1 MEPIKVLG
9 EPALLLSDGTLV
21 VADLHLGF
29 ENELRSKGIN
39 IPLKVDEL
47 SARMENLIRSTA
59 SKRLVI
65 LGDIKHHLAGPEKL
79 EFLVVPEFFSAIRG
93 ELSELH
99 VVLGNHDGDLEALLP
114 RSVVIHGSAGFA
126 WGENWLTHGSTKLP
140 KEATSSRCVIMGHVH
155 PSVRIKD
162 TMGYRYSFQ
171 VWLSGP
177 MKGGKGRT
185 IIVMP
190 SFNKYVGQL
199 AMNEPTRANMRGPLL
214 SKTEVDLESLEIQTL
229 DGHALGRLSNLT

>member
-65 LGDIKHHLAGPEKL
+65 LGDIKHHVAGPEKL
-79 EFLVVPEFFSAIRG
+79 EFLVIPEFFSAIRG

>member
-65 LGDIKHHLAGPEKL
+65 LGDIKHHVAGPEKL

-114 RSVVIHGSAGFA
+114 RNVIIHGSAGFA
-126 WGENWLTHGSTKLP
+126 WRENWLTHGSTKLP
-140 KEATSSRCVIMGHVH
+140 KEAISSRRIIMGHVH
-155 PSVRIKD
+155 PSVRIRD
-162 TMGYRYSFQ
+162 TIGYRYSFQ

-177 MKGGKGRT
+177 MKGGKGRA

-199 AMNEPTRANMRGPLL
+199 AMNEPTRATLRGPLL
-214 SKTEVDLESLEIQTL
+214 SKKEVDLESLEVQTL
-229 DGHALGRLSNLT
+229 DGHALGRLGDLT